1 MQLSVVDLAK
11 LSVTTVLLSYS
22 SWSDYRR
29 REVEDWV
36 WAVFLVAA
44 VCLDAGQVMDPNADL
59 VGLCASVVLQGL
71 VFVGLYWLG
80 IFGGADAK
88 SLICLSVMFPTLPL
102 GVPMLA
108 GPDIALVLPLSTF
121 VNAVLL
127 SLSYVVLNLAQN
139 VRLIAKERNWTKG
152 GDDVSPLKRVAGFV
166 VLRRMKLSEFIRSKH
181 AFQFAAFRLQDAH
194 LSSIIQGTG
203 QLPTREEYPL
213 DNDAYVYV
221 QPLIPLQVFVL
232 AGFIAS
238 LLVGTIPF
246 YALSAFPMSN

>member
-1 MQLSVVDLAK
+1 MQLSVVDLAR

-36 WAVFLVAA
+36 WGVFLIAA

-59 VGLCASVVLQGL
+59 VGLGASVVLQCSL
-71 VFVGLYWLG
+71 FVGLYWLG
-80 IFGGADAK
+80 VFGGADAK

-127 SLSYVVLNLAQN
+127 SLSYVLLNLAQN
-139 VRLIAKERNWTKG
+139 IRLIAKGRNWTK
-152 GDDVSPLKRVAGFV
+152 DDDGVSPLKSIASFV
-166 VLRRMKLSEFIRSKH
+166 VLRKMKLSEFIRSRH
-181 AFQFAAFRLQDAH
+181 AFQFATFRLQDAR
-194 LSSIIQGTG
+194 LSSIIQGADR
-203 QLPTREEYPL
+203 LPAWEGYSL
-213 DNDAYVYV
+213 DDDRFVFV

-232 AGFIAS
+232 AGFVTS
-238 LLVGTIPF
+238 YLVGTLPF
-246 YALSAFPMSN
+246 YALNALPKVV